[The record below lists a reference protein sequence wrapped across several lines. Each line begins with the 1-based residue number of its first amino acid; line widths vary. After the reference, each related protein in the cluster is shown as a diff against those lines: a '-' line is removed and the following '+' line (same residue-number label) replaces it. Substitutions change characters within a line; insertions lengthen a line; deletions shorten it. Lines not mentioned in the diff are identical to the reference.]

1 MKKCLCMPE
10 RPASGLREA
19 EEDNLVA
26 EICRYMGVSERT
38 FYPRKKK
45 LQGMRVAEMRRLG
58 SLEEDPP

>member
-1 MKKCLCMPE
+1 MKKCLCTPE

-38 FYPRKKK
+38 FYP
-45 LQGMRVAEMRRLG
+45 
-58 SLEEDPP
+58 